1 MGGGGSK
8 AKEKGN
14 MKGERRVEGGYVWK
28 RKRSRYKTAYIYKHG
43 GKENTEYVKLKHNMG
58 VDIKVSVF
66 TARSMN

>member
-1 MGGGGSK
+1 M
-8 AKEKGN
+8 
-14 MKGERRVEGGYVWK
+14 RK

-43 GKENTEYVKLKHNMG
+43 GKEKTEYVKLKHNMA